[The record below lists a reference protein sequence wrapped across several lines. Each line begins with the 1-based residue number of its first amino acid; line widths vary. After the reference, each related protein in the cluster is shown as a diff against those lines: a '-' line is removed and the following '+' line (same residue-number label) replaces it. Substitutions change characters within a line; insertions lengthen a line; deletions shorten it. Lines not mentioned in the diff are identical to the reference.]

1 MADWLLAACRGHGL
15 AAIWQRRPAAARVE
29 GATAA
34 IFDAA
39 ELDGAECDELRRFV
53 AAVHPSPAI
62 ALLSFPRIDDR
73 RRALSAGATA
83 VLSKPV
89 AMADLFWQVDAAE
102 SRVGQA

>member
-15 AAIWQRRPAAARVE
+15 AAVWQRRPADARVE

-39 ELDGAECDELRRFV
+39 ELDDAECDELRRFA
-53 AAVHPSPAI
+53 AAVQPGPVI
-62 ALLSFPRIDDR
+62 ALLGFPRIDDH
-73 RRALSAGATA
+73 RRALSAGAAA

-89 AMADLFWQVDAAE
+89 AVEDLFWQI
-102 SRVGQA
+102 G